1 MLPEV
6 GLTEILLIGVVAL
19 VVLKPSDL
27 PAFMR
32 QLGLWSATARRNLQ
46 GMYEGWLEQAEQE
59 AAKKPVKRLV
69 KPGRKR

>member
-6 GLTEILLIGVVAL
+6 GFTEILVVAVVAL
-19 VVLKPSDL
+19 LVLKPSDL

-46 GMYEGWLEQAEQE
+46 GMYEGWLEQAEQ
-59 AAKKPVKRLV
+59 AAKGPKDGPQ
-69 KPGRKR
+69 

>member
-6 GLTEILLIGVVAL
+6 GFSELLLIALVAL
-19 VVLKPSDL
+19 LVLKPKDL

-46 GMYEGWLEQAEQE
+46 GMYQGWLEQAEQ
-59 AAKKPVKRLV
+59 APQPPQKPS
-69 KPGRKR
+69 RKH